1 MALLDD
7 KGLTYFVGK
16 LKGMFAPKNHT
27 HDGRYYTESE
37 IDGKLSGKANS
48 SHTHTKAQVGL
59 GNVDNT
65 ADSAK
70 SVKAATKLQTYKQ
83 GSTTAT
89 YGDSYPLYAQWS
101 GDDVVLKCDNYKVKV
116 NYAENAGTA
125 NEINPNNSYGSITKA
140 VRPMFDSVRA
150 NRLAFLPSDQII
162 IEKTVDGGKT
172 WTDAAITE
180 YNKRALFS
188 ENGGGFTLPQIDGKK
203 NALCGIRLTITG
215 MKYNVP
221 AGTAETAKY
230 NYWNS
235 KYVKN
240 TERYCTIGDMFF
252 WVSGGSDDISLV
264 IERATGAASTSWAN
278 LFTSSSSTG
287 YLNGWSGPNYIKFS
301 EGTLGGGTGQT
312 SNWWNYRFTFMSHPG
327 NGSAFNSNY
336 ITQAQ
341 NVTMI
346 KAYGASVW
354 ASPNNLMSIDHMYSW
369 DVDKNVTFPARVSA
383 SGFNGTAAKLARDGD
398 LANPMTFNWSGKDG
412 QPTWLWG
419 GEDGGNMYV
428 YNPSKFNVNS
438 AKTAASADSAK
449 KLTTNAGSAT
459 QPVYFSNGV
468 PVATTYTLGK
478 SVPANA
484 VFTDTNTWRGVQNNL
499 TSDATDQSLSAAQG
513 KVLKALVDGKAA
525 ASHTHTKAQVGL
537 GNVDNTADSAKSVKY
552 ATSAGSAENAT
563 KANRVADYNAT
574 SKSIQI
580 GYSGDGITGD
590 AIKYIAGY
598 TTGDGGEVSAKIKD
612 ISKDA
617 LKGWIGSLPA
627 NGGNSTTVNGHSVN
641 SDVPAGAKFT
651 DTTYGVATASSNG
664 LMTAADKAKL
674 NGIASN
680 ANNYS
685 HPASSGN
692 KHIPAGGSAGQ
703 ILRWSAD
710 GTATWGP
717 DNNTTYSEFKGAT
730 SSAAGGG
737 GLVPAPGTADVGK
750 VLKGSGAWGT
760 LGKSDVGLGN
770 VDNTAD
776 SAKSVKYATSA
787 GSAGSAGSATNDSK
801 NQAITGYIRGL
812 SVSGRTVTYTRG
824 DGTTGSI
831 TTQDSNTTYG
841 NMTGAT
847 ANAAGKAGLV
857 PAPAAGTQ
865 GSKYLRADGT
875 WQTPPDTNTTYG
887 TASQGANGLMSAAD
901 KKKLDGIAS
910 GANNFTYSLPTA
922 SATVLG
928 GVKTGS
934 NITNTSGVL
943 SLTKANVTSALGYTP
958 PTTNTTY
965 GNATTGSSGL
975 MSSSDK
981 TKLNGIA
988 SGANKTVVDSTIS
1001 QSSTN
1006 PVQNGVITKR
1016 LQFLYSFKISRDKWN
1031 ESSDKSNWN
1040 VIVSWTNSSGTALT
1054 GSTTGTPNLTA
1065 DMSLGPAMMERT
1077 SSLKDNII
1085 LSGEL
1090 SMINQGQIYVCD
1102 TNKLSFTV
1110 KRRPVC
1116 DLMLYFYARQW
1127 TT

>member
-7 KGLTYFVGK
+7 KGLGYFVGK
-16 LKGMFAPKNHT
+16 LKDMFAPKSHT
-27 HDGRYYTESE
+27 HDDRYYTESE

-70 SVKAATKLQTYKQ
+70 SV
-83 GSTTAT
+83 
-89 YGDSYPLYAQWS
+89 
-101 GDDVVLKCDNYKVKV
+101 
-116 NYAENAGTA
+116 NYATSAGTA

-172 WTDAAITE
+172 WTDAAITD

-221 AGTAETAKY
+221 AGTEETAKY

-235 KYVKN
+235 KYVKD

-252 WVSGGSDDISLV
+252 WVSGSADDISLV

-287 YLNGWSGPNYIKFS
+287 YLEGWSGPNYIKFS
-301 EGTLGGGTGQT
+301 ENTLGGGTGQT
-312 SNWWNYRFTFMSHPG
+312 SNWWNYRFTFMSHPW
-327 NGSAFNSNY
+327 NGSDFNSNY

-354 ASPNNLMSIDHMYSW
+354 TMPNNLMSNDHMYTW
-369 DVDKNVTFPARVSA
+369 DVDKNVAFPAIVSA
-383 SGFNGTAAKLARDGD
+383 SGFNGTATKLARDGN

-449 KLTTNAGSAT
+449 KLATNAGSAT
-459 QPVYFSNGV
+459 QPVYFFNGV

-513 KVLKALVDGKAA
+513 KVLKSLVDGKAA
-525 ASHTHTKAQVGL
+525 ANHTHSQYLTAHQDISGKVDKSEAGANSLLATLTTTWTAAPTDDTYFVRQDTGGGSTFGRVKFSTLWSYIKGKGDATYQPKGSYAASSHTHNYAGSSSAGGSANSAAKLDTATAGSATQPVYFIGGKPAACSYTLGKSVPSNAVFTDTDTWRGIQNNLTSDSTTDSLSAAQGKVLKGLVDGKAASGHTHTKAQVGL
-537 GNVDNTADSAKSVKY
+537 SNVDNTADSAKSVKY
-552 ATSAGSAENAT
+552 ATSAGSAGSAT
-563 KANRVADYNAT
+563 KANRVADYNDT

-580 GYSGDGITGD
+580 GYSGNGITGD

-598 TTGDGGEVSAKIKD
+598 TTGDGGDVSAKIKD

-627 NGGNSTTVNGHSVN
+627 NGGNSTTVNGHTVN

-651 DTTYGVATASSNG
+651 DTTYGLA
-664 LMTAADKAKL
+664 
-674 NGIASN
+674 
-680 ANNYS
+680 
-685 HPASSGN
+685 
-692 KHIPAGGSAGQ
+692 
-703 ILRWSAD
+703 
-710 GTATWGP
+710 
-717 DNNTTYSEFKGAT
+717 
-730 SSAAGGG
+730 
-737 GLVPAPGTADVGK
+737 
-750 VLKGSGAWGT
+750 
-760 LGKSDVGLGN
+760 
-770 VDNTAD
+770 
-776 SAKSVKYATSA
+776 
-787 GSAGSAGSATNDSK
+787 
-801 NQAITGYIRGL
+801 
-812 SVSGRTVTYTRG
+812 
-824 DGTTGSI
+824 
-831 TTQDSNTTYG
+831 
-841 NMTGAT
+841 
-847 ANAAGKAGLV
+847 
-857 PAPAAGTQ
+857 
-865 GSKYLRADGT
+865 
-875 WQTPPDTNTTYG
+875 
-887 TASQGANGLMSAAD
+887 
-901 KKKLDGIAS
+901 
-910 GANNFTYSLPTA
+910 
-922 SATVLG
+922 
-928 GVKTGS
+928 
-934 NITNTSGVL
+934 
-943 SLTKANVTSALGYTP
+943 
-958 PTTNTTY
+958 TTN
-965 GNATTGSSGL
+965 SSGL
-975 MSSSDK
+975 MSYSDK
-981 TKLNGIA
+981 SKLNGIA

-1054 GSTTGTPNLTA
+1054 GSTTGTPNLTT

-1077 SSLKDNII
+1077 SSLKDNTI

>member
-1 MALLDD
+1 MSLVTKA
-7 KGLTYFVGK
+7 GLQRFFTG
-16 LKGMFAPKNHT
+16 LKDRFAP
-27 HDGRYYTESE
+27 
-37 IDGKLSGKANS
+37 I
-48 SHTHTKAQVGL
+48 SHKHTKSQITDFPSSMPASDVSAWAKAASKPSYTKAEVGL

-172 WTDAAITE
+172 WTDAGITD

-215 MKYNVP
+215 MKYDVP

-252 WVSGGSDDISLV
+252 WVSGGSDNISLV
-264 IERATGAASTSWAN
+264 IERATGEASTSWAN

-341 NVTMI
+341 NVAMI

-354 ASPNNLMSIDHMYSW
+354 ASTNNLMSNDHMYTW
-369 DVDKNVTFPARVSA
+369 DVDKNVAFPAIVSA
-383 SGFNGTAAKLARDGD
+383 SGFNGTATKLARDGN

-428 YNPSKFNVNS
+428 YNPSRFNVNS

-449 KLTTNAGSAT
+449 KLTTNAGSAM

-468 PVATTYTLGK
+468 PVATIYTLGK

-525 ASHTHTKAQVGL
+525 ANHTHTKAQVGL

-552 ATSAGSAENAT
+552 ATSAGSAESAT

-598 TTGDGGEVSAKIKD
+598 TTGDGGDVSAKIKD

-651 DTTYGVATASSNG
+651 DTTYGMATASSNG
-664 LMTAADKAKL
+664 LMSKGDKAKL
-674 NGIASN
+674 DALGDIVTIQKSLKLTTDWMDTGIAGEN
-680 ANNYS
+680 
-685 HPASSGN
+685 
-692 KHIPAGGSAGQ
+692 
-703 ILRWSAD
+703 L
-710 GTATWGP
+710 
-717 DNNTTYSEFKGAT
+717 
-730 SSAAGGG
+730 
-737 GLVPAPGTADVGK
+737 
-750 VLKGSGAWGT
+750 
-760 LGKSDVGLGN
+760 
-770 VDNTAD
+770 
-776 SAKSVKYATSA
+776 
-787 GSAGSAGSATNDSK
+787 
-801 NQAITGYIRGL
+801 
-812 SVSGRTVTYTRG
+812 
-824 DGTTGSI
+824 
-831 TTQDSNTTYG
+831 
-841 NMTGAT
+841 
-847 ANAAGKAGLV
+847 
-857 PAPAAGTQ
+857 
-865 GSKYLRADGT
+865 
-875 WQTPPDTNTTYG
+875 
-887 TASQGANGLMSAAD
+887 
-901 KKKLDGIAS
+901 
-910 GANNFTYSLPTA
+910 
-922 SATVLG
+922 
-928 GVKTGS
+928 
-934 NITNTSGVL
+934 
-943 SLTKANVTSALGYTP
+943 
-958 PTTNTTY
+958 
-965 GNATTGSSGL
+965 
-975 MSSSDK
+975 
-981 TKLNGIA
+981 
-988 SGANKTVVDSTIS
+988 
-1001 QSSTN
+1001 
-1006 PVQNGVITKR
+1006 
-1016 LQFLYSFKISRDKWN
+1016 
-1031 ESSDKSNWN
+1031 
-1040 VIVSWTNSSGTALT
+1040 SSGTYIIQVSGLT
-1054 GSTTGTPNLTA
+1054 TNSTGFYQEVYSGVMTWFSSMTNSTGVDEIPLHNAGHAENGNEIYLRTARSDATAKPNTMRLQIAAKTA
-1065 DMSLGPAMMERT
+1065 GTEADTITFKFR
-1077 SSLKDNII
+1077 K
-1085 LSGEL
+1085 
-1090 SMINQGQIYVCD
+1090 MI
-1102 TNKLSFTV
+1102 
-1110 KRRPVC
+1110 
-1116 DLMLYFYARQW
+1116 
-1127 TT
+1127 

>member
-16 LKGMFAPKNHT
+16 LKDMFAPKNHT

-83 GSTTAT
+83 GSTTVT

-116 NYAENAGTA
+116 NYAENARTA

-172 WTDAAITE
+172 WTDAAVTD

-203 NALCGIRLTITG
+203 NTLCGIRLTITG

-221 AGTAETAKY
+221 AGTAETEKY

-235 KYVKN
+235 KYVKE

-252 WVSGGSDDISLV
+252 WVSGGSDNISLV

-301 EGTLGGGTGQT
+301 ENTLGGGTGQT
-312 SNWWNYRFTFMSHPG
+312 SNYWNYRFTFMSHPG

-354 ASPNNLMSIDHMYSW
+354 NSPNNLMSNDHMYTW
-369 DVDKNVTFPARVSA
+369 DVDKNVAFPARVTA

-398 LANPMTFNWSGKDG
+398 LANPMTFNWRGKDG

-438 AKTAASADSAK
+438 AKTAASADNAK

-459 QPVYFSNGV
+459 QPIYFSNGV

-513 KVLKALVDGKAA
+513 KALKALVDGKAA
-525 ASHTHTKAQVGL
+525 ANHTHSQYLTAHQDISGKVDKSEAGANNLLAMLTTTWTATPTDDTYFVRQDTGGGSTFGRVKFSTLWSYIKGKGDATYQPKGSYAASSHTHNYAAASSAGGSANSAVKL
-537 GNVDNTADSAKSVKY
+537 DTA
-552 ATSAGSAENAT
+552 TAGSATQPVYFKGGKPAACSYTLGKSVPSNA
-563 KANRVADYNAT
+563 V
-574 SKSIQI
+574 
-580 GYSGDGITGD
+580 
-590 AIKYIAGY
+590 
-598 TTGDGGEVSAKIKD
+598 
-612 ISKDA
+612 
-617 LKGWIGSLPA
+617 
-627 NGGNSTTVNGHSVN
+627 
-641 SDVPAGAKFT
+641 FT

-664 LMTAADKAKL
+664 LMSKGDKAKL
-674 NGIASN
+674 DALGDIVTIQKSLKLTTDWMDTGIAGEN
-680 ANNYS
+680 
-685 HPASSGN
+685 
-692 KHIPAGGSAGQ
+692 
-703 ILRWSAD
+703 L
-710 GTATWGP
+710 
-717 DNNTTYSEFKGAT
+717 
-730 SSAAGGG
+730 
-737 GLVPAPGTADVGK
+737 
-750 VLKGSGAWGT
+750 
-760 LGKSDVGLGN
+760 
-770 VDNTAD
+770 
-776 SAKSVKYATSA
+776 
-787 GSAGSAGSATNDSK
+787 
-801 NQAITGYIRGL
+801 
-812 SVSGRTVTYTRG
+812 
-824 DGTTGSI
+824 
-831 TTQDSNTTYG
+831 
-841 NMTGAT
+841 
-847 ANAAGKAGLV
+847 
-857 PAPAAGTQ
+857 
-865 GSKYLRADGT
+865 
-875 WQTPPDTNTTYG
+875 
-887 TASQGANGLMSAAD
+887 
-901 KKKLDGIAS
+901 
-910 GANNFTYSLPTA
+910 
-922 SATVLG
+922 
-928 GVKTGS
+928 
-934 NITNTSGVL
+934 
-943 SLTKANVTSALGYTP
+943 
-958 PTTNTTY
+958 
-965 GNATTGSSGL
+965 
-975 MSSSDK
+975 
-981 TKLNGIA
+981 
-988 SGANKTVVDSTIS
+988 
-1001 QSSTN
+1001 
-1006 PVQNGVITKR
+1006 
-1016 LQFLYSFKISRDKWN
+1016 
-1031 ESSDKSNWN
+1031 
-1040 VIVSWTNSSGTALT
+1040 SSGTYIIQVSGLTTNSTGFYQEVYSGVMTWFSGVTNSTGVDEIPLHNAGHAENGNEIYLRTARMNAGSDRNGRLKLQIAALKA
-1054 GSTTGTPNLTA
+1054 GTAA
-1065 DMSLGPAMMERT
+1065 DTITFKFR
-1077 SSLKDNII
+1077 K
-1085 LSGEL
+1085 
-1090 SMINQGQIYVCD
+1090 MI
-1102 TNKLSFTV
+1102 
-1110 KRRPVC
+1110 
-1116 DLMLYFYARQW
+1116 
-1127 TT
+1127 

>member
-1 MALLDD
+1 MSLVTKA
-7 KGLTYFVGK
+7 GLQRFFTG
-16 LKGMFAPKNHT
+16 LKDRFAPKNHT

-83 GSTTAT
+83 GSTTVT

-172 WTDAAITE
+172 WTDAGITD

-188 ENGGGFTLPQIDGKK
+188 ENNGGFTLPQIDGKK
-203 NALCGIRLTITG
+203 NTLCGIRLTITG

-221 AGTAETAKY
+221 AGTTETAKY

-278 LFTSSSSTG
+278 LFTSSGSTG

-354 ASPNNLMSIDHMYSW
+354 NASNNLMSNDHMYGW
-369 DVDKNVTFPARVSA
+369 DVDKNVAFPAIVSA
-383 SGFNGTAAKLARDGD
+383 SGFNGTATKLARDGN

-419 GEDGGNMYV
+419 GEDGSNMYV

-499 TSDATDQSLSAAQG
+499 TSDSTDQSLSAAQG
-513 KVLKALVDGKAA
+513 KALKALVDGKAA

-552 ATSAGSAENAT
+552 ATSAGSA
-563 KANRVADYNAT
+563 
-574 SKSIQI
+574 S
-580 GYSGDGITGD
+580 
-590 AIKYIAGY
+590 
-598 TTGDGGEVSAKIKD
+598 
-612 ISKDA
+612 
-617 LKGWIGSLPA
+617 
-627 NGGNSTTVNGHSVN
+627 
-641 SDVPAGAKFT
+641 
-651 DTTYGVATASSNG
+651 
-664 LMTAADKAKL
+664 
-674 NGIASN
+674 
-680 ANNYS
+680 
-685 HPASSGN
+685 
-692 KHIPAGGSAGQ
+692 
-703 ILRWSAD
+703 
-710 GTATWGP
+710 
-717 DNNTTYSEFKGAT
+717 
-730 SSAAGGG
+730 
-737 GLVPAPGTADVGK
+737 
-750 VLKGSGAWGT
+750 
-760 LGKSDVGLGN
+760 
-770 VDNTAD
+770 
-776 SAKSVKYATSA
+776 
-787 GSAGSAGSATNDSK
+787 SATNDSK
-801 NQAITGYIRGL
+801 SQAITGYIRGL
-812 SVSGRTVTYTRG
+812 SVNGRTVTYTRG

-887 TASQGANGLMSAAD
+887 TASQSANGLMSAAD

-910 GANNFTYSLPTA
+910 GANNYTYSLPTA

-965 GNATTGSSGL
+965 GNATTSSSGL
-975 MSSSDK
+975 MSSGDK
-981 TKLNGIA
+981 SKLDGIA

-1054 GSTTGTPNLTA
+1054 GSTTGTPNLTT